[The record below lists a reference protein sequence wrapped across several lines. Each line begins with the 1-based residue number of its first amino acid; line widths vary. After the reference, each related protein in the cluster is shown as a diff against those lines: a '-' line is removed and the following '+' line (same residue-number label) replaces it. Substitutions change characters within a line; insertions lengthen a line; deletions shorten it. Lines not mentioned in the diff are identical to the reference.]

1 MYAHHEFPIA
11 AITVI
16 SLPWLCVTAVI
27 SRPWYHQ
34 NMYNFNFQMVKFVQ
48 ICSASGLQL
57 IQARKWC
64 NYLL

>member
-1 MYAHHEFPIA
+1 MYANHEFPIA

-16 SLPWLCVTAVI
+16 FALCRDSV

-48 ICSASGLQL
+48 IL
-57 IQARKWC
+57 
-64 NYLL
+64 